1 MLGWVGRWGLRLLYG
16 TGGVAV
22 ALLAAVVFFQ
32 RKLIYIPN
40 IPGVEPGYYWEPD
53 AFGLEYEDVR
63 LQTKDGVSLHAWLVW
78 PSSGLMRRR
87 KKDAPVVLFFQENA
101 GNMSFRLPFVAQ
113 MAKSCDCA
121 VLMLSYR
128 GYGASSGSPS
138 QRGLQIDSQAA
149 LDWVLQRDDIDTS
162 KIVLFGRSLGGA
174 VAVHLAAANTDKIAA
189 VIIENSF
196 TTIPDMAGALMGFLK
211 PIVGR
216 GKPGNILVRDKWNN
230 EGIIRALKGVPTLML
245 SSGKDEMVP
254 AWQMRQ
260 LYAARGT
267 EHCEWRFFPNGRHLD
282 LYETH
287 SGEYWP
293 ILVQYMEA
301 ISPHA

>member
-1 MLGWVGRWGLRLLYG
+1 
-16 TGGVAV
+16 V

-138 QRGLQIDSQAA
+138 QVSGAA
-149 LDWVLQRDDIDTS
+149 FRLPRKFDIAYARLADTS
-162 KIVLFGRSLGGA
+162 LCLFTA
-174 VAVHLAAANTDKIAA
+174 
-189 VIIENSF
+189 
-196 TTIPDMAGALMGFLK
+196 
-211 PIVGR
+211 
-216 GKPGNILVRDKWNN
+216 
-230 EGIIRALKGVPTLML
+230 
-245 SSGKDEMVP
+245 
-254 AWQMRQ
+254 
-260 LYAARGT
+260 
-267 EHCEWRFFPNGRHLD
+267 C
-282 LYETH
+282 
-287 SGEYWP
+287 
-293 ILVQYMEA
+293 
-301 ISPHA
+301 